1 MARPRS
7 GERKREIL
15 EALARM
21 LEDSHGEH
29 ITTAAL
35 ARAVGVSEAALYRHF
50 PSKGRMFESLIE
62 FIEESLFTRINAI
75 LAEQPDAAGRAG
87 EILRFTLAFAE
98 RNPGLARI
106 LYGDVIVGESEKLR
120 SRVAQIYER
129 LETQLRQV
137 LREGEFAGLLR
148 EPATETAALLVAVAS
163 GRIAQFVRSRYTVSP
178 LAGWERQWAVL
189 RTGMFTR

>member
-1 MARPRS
+1 
-7 GERKREIL
+7 
-15 EALARM
+15 
-21 LEDSHGEH
+21 
-29 ITTAAL
+29 
-35 ARAVGVSEAALYRHF
+35 
-50 PSKGRMFESLIE
+50 
-62 FIEESLFTRINAI
+62 
-75 LAEQPDAAGRAG
+75 
-87 EILRFTLAFAE
+87 
-98 RNPGLARI
+98 
-106 LYGDVIVGESEKLR
+106 VIVGESEKLR

>member
-148 EPATETAALLVAVAS
+148 EPATETAALL
-163 GRIAQFVRSRYTVSP
+163 FVRSRYTVSP

>member
-7 GERKREIL
+7 GERKQEIL

-35 ARAVGVSEAALYRHF
+35 ARTVGVSEAALYRHF

-62 FIEESLFTRINAI
+62 FIEESLFTRVNAI
-75 LAEQPDAAGRAG
+75 LAEQPGTAARTG
-87 EILRFTLAFAE
+87 EIMQFTLAFAQ

-106 LYGDVIVGESEKLR
+106 LYGDVIVGETEKLR
-120 SRVAQIYER
+120 ARVLQIYDR
-129 LETQLRQV
+129 LEAQLRQV
-137 LREGEFAGLLR
+137 LREGEYAGLLR
-148 EPATETAALLVAVAS
+148 EPATESAALLVAVTS
-163 GRIAQFVRSRYTVSP
+163 GRIAQFVRSRYAVSP
-178 LAGWERQWAVL
+178 LAGWERQWAIL
-189 RTGMFTR
+189 KGGMFRG

>member
-87 EILRFTLAFAE
+87 EILRFTL
-98 RNPGLARI
+98 
-106 LYGDVIVGESEKLR
+106 S
-120 SRVAQIYER
+120 
-129 LETQLRQV
+129 
-137 LREGEFAGLLR
+137 
-148 EPATETAALLVAVAS
+148 TA
-163 GRIAQFVRSRYTVSP
+163 
-178 LAGWERQWAVL
+178 
-189 RTGMFTR
+189 M